1 MNQVY
6 DINKLPTD
14 GYLVFPLSMG
24 KLHSSQSPEKCYQA
38 LEYFF
43 DKISKFGIDVVFL
56 YTNDLYLNKNI
67 SALEVRKK
75 TLQQMLNHSGNLKNL
90 IIRKKKFIPQAFHF
104 LPWDYVI
111 LNSIYFKPFMIKL
124 NQFLKKDS
132 CFLEEIKKDI
142 GERKV
147 SEANINFILEEVAV
161 THIVRQKLVEFPKTL
176 VKEDTWRL
184 IVYPGEY
191 LKSDFYQFKK
201 KVLLQNKERL
211 YYKNAHYDLNE
222 KKLYDFSILD

>member
-1 MNQVY
+1 M
-6 DINKLPTD
+6 
-14 GYLVFPLSMG
+14 
-24 KLHSSQSPEKCYQA
+24 
-38 LEYFF
+38 
-43 DKISKFGIDVVFL
+43 FL